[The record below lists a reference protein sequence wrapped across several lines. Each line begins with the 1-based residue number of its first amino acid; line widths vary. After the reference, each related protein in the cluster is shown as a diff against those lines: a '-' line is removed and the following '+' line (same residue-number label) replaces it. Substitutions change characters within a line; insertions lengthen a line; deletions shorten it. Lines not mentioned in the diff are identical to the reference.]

1 MTYSQI
7 NDVITNI
14 NECIEYLHS
23 NTRFLLSEFPD
34 KLDTYLIKD
43 IIEVVKKYASDLYK
57 KYPLDEYI
65 IAIARYSI
73 PYDIIND
80 GNHLILQP
88 RPLNIALLYNAILD
102 FRTLGKYRE
111 ILIFMYG
118 CQCNTSPQDSISM
131 YNNISMYYDIYNL
144 LSDDYKYEFL
154 KYIYTRIGSDKK
166 NDLPWSED
174 ECSKFLNI
182 RVSS

>member
-1 MTYSQI
+1 MVYSHSQI
-7 NDVITNI
+7 NGVISNI

-34 KLDTYLIKD
+34 KLDTYIIKD
-43 IIEVVKKYASDLYK
+43 IIEVIKKYASDLYK
-57 KYPLDEYI
+57 INPLDEYT

-111 ILIFMYG
+111 ILIFMHG
-118 CQCNTSPQDSISM
+118 CQCNTSPQDSIST
-131 YNNISMYYDIYNL
+131 YNGVSVYYDIYESL
-144 LSDDYKYEFL
+144 IDDYKYEFL
-154 KYIYTRIGSDKK
+154 RYVYERISSDRK

-174 ECSKFLNI
+174 ECNKFLNI
-182 RVSS
+182 